1 MPGIHIHLA
10 IAKEYLKHHPEIKNE
25 EAFYEGSIA
34 PDFAED
40 KKESHYTKETSNE
53 DLINYLNNKVHIFPF
68 LQTTNVKTDYNKGL
82 FLHLI
87 TDKLF
92 FTKFLDQN
100 YLKSVTYSEYI
111 NDLYYSYKCTNPV
124 IINHYQLP
132 MEKYEQ
138 RIEENINKM
147 KKVRGIVEKQK
158 NNILEIDKLI
168 KFINEISLIDLDKCQ
183 QKYQNKEGE

>member
-34 PDFAED
+34 PDFTED

-92 FTKFLDQN
+92 FTKFLD
-100 YLKSVTYSEYI
+100 
-111 NDLYYSYKCTNPV
+111 
-124 IINHYQLP
+124 
-132 MEKYEQ
+132 
-138 RIEENINKM
+138 
-147 KKVRGIVEKQK
+147 
-158 NNILEIDKLI
+158 
-168 KFINEISLIDLDKCQ
+168 
-183 QKYQNKEGE
+183 

>member
-1 MPGIHIHLA
+1 MPRIHIHLA

-111 NDLYYSYKCTNPV
+111 NDLYYSYECTNPV

>member
-40 KKESHYTKETSNE
+40 KKKSHYTKATSNE
-53 DLINYLNNKVHIFPF
+53 DLINYLNNKVHIYPF

-92 FTKFLDQN
+92 FTKFLDKS

-111 NDLYYSYKCTNPV
+111 NDLYYSYECTNSV
-124 IINHYQLP
+124 VINHYQLP

-158 NNILEIDKLI
+158 NNILEVDKLI
-168 KFINEISLIDLDKCQ
+168 KFINEMSLIDLDKYQ
-183 QKYQNKEGE
+183 QKYQNKKGE

>member
-10 IAKEYLKHHPEIKNE
+10 IAKEYLKHHPEIKNK

-40 KKESHYTKETSNE
+40 KKKSHYTKETSNE

-111 NDLYYSYKCTNPV
+111 NDLYYSYECTNPV

-158 NNILEIDKLI
+158 NNILEVDKLI
-168 KFINEISLIDLDKCQ
+168 KFINEMSLIDLDKYQ

>member
-10 IAKEYLKHHPEIKNE
+10 IAKEYLKHHPEIKNK

-111 NDLYYSYKCTNPV
+111 NDLYYSYECTNPV

-158 NNILEIDKLI
+158 II
-168 KFINEISLIDLDKCQ
+168 F
-183 QKYQNKEGE
+183 

>member
-10 IAKEYLKHHPEIKNE
+10 IAKEYVKHHPEIKNQ
-25 EAFYEGSIA
+25 EAFFEGNIA
-34 PDFAED
+34 PDFCED
-40 KKESHYTKETSNE
+40 KKKSHYTKETSNK
-53 DLINYLNNKVHIFPF
+53 DLINYLNNKVHLYPF
-68 LQTTNVKTDYNKGL
+68 LQTKNIKTEYNKGI

-92 FTKFLDQN
+92 FTKFLDKK

-111 NDLYYSYKCTNPV
+111 NDLYYSYECINP
-124 IINHYQLP
+124 IIIENYKLP
-132 MEKYEQ
+132 MEKYEK

-147 KKVRGIVEKQK
+147 KKVRGIITKEK

-168 KFINEISLIDLDKCQ
+168 EFINEVSLINLEEYQ
-183 QKYQNKEGE
+183 QKYKEKEGD

>member
-1 MPGIHIHLA
+1 
-10 IAKEYLKHHPEIKNE
+10 
-25 EAFYEGSIA
+25 
-34 PDFAED
+34 
-40 KKESHYTKETSNE
+40 
-53 DLINYLNNKVHIFPF
+53 
-68 LQTTNVKTDYNKGL
+68 
-82 FLHLI
+82 
-87 TDKLF
+87 
-92 FTKFLDQN
+92 
-100 YLKSVTYSEYI
+100 
-111 NDLYYSYKCTNPV
+111 
-124 IINHYQLP
+124 

>member
-34 PDFAED
+34 PDFTED

-111 NDLYYSYKCTNPV
+111 NDLYYSYECTNPV